1 MRPTGDAIAIAVL
14 AALLLF
20 VAANLQAGWVYA
32 VDALLIALLAVGW
45 LSARFSVR
53 GLTVERL
60 LPREVFEG
68 DAVTVTL
75 RVAARRGRRHFLE
88 LHDAVPGLTAH
99 VSFLPYA
106 DARRKAEGIYRA
118 IAKRRGVHCVDSVDV
133 RSSGLAGLF
142 EARRRV
148 PVPGAVTVF
157 PRYWPV
163 PEFPLPGRVGV
174 EAASVPQPAR
184 DGLDVAGVREFRD
197 GDSLR
202 HVHWRSTA
210 RRGTLVVREFERD
223 VHQPVALLLDTRPPV
238 GTGDGAAEAFEDLV
252 RAAAS
257 IAHAVTRSGRAVQLA
272 GASGADPLTV
282 VTGWTQALH
291 WLARTRADGALA
303 PADVYAAAIPP
314 GAPVVICSADADAV
328 AVLAQ
333 HGIPV
338 AAVLVDAASYARAFE
353 STQSSQSTRST
364 DFPPRGVQAAD
375 RVDSGQMLLRALSV
389 PVAVLRWGEEVGA
402 CLRSLRG

>member
-1 MRPTGDAIAIAVL
+1 MRPTGDAFAIAVL

-32 VDALLIALLAVGW
+32 VDALLIALLAVGG

-53 GLTVERL
+53 GLTVERR
-60 LPREVFEG
+60 LPQEAFEG

-75 RVAARRGRRHFLE
+75 RVAVRRGQRYFLE
-88 LHDAVPGLTAH
+88 LRDAVPGLTSHA
-99 VSFLPYA
+99 SFIPRA
-106 DARRKAEGIYRA
+106 GARRLAVVTYRA
-118 IAKRRGVHCVDSVDV
+118 IAQRRGVHRVDSLEVQ
-133 RSSGLAGLF
+133 SSGLAGLF
-142 EARRRV
+142 VSRRRV

-157 PRYWPV
+157 PRYWPI

-210 RRGTLVVREFERD
+210 RRGALVVREFERD
-223 VHQPVALLLDTRPPV
+223 VRQPVALLLDTRRPV
-238 GTGDGAAEAFEDLV
+238 QAGDGAAEAFDDLV

-257 IAHAVTRSGRAVQLA
+257 IAHAVTQSGRAVHLA
-272 GASGADPLTV
+272 GASGAEPLTA

-291 WLARTRADGALA
+291 WLARVRADGILA
-303 PADVYAAAIPP
+303 PADVYAAAIPA
-314 GAPVVICSADADAV
+314 GTPVVICSPDADAV
-328 AVLAQ
+328 AALAQ
-333 HGIPV
+333 RGIPV
-338 AAVLVDAASYARAFE
+338 AAILSDAASYAQEARR
-353 STQSSQSTRST
+353 TH
-364 DFPPRGVQAAD
+364 
-375 RVDSGQMLLRALSV
+375 SGEMLLQALTV
-389 PVAVLRWGEEVGA
+389 PVAVLRRGDEVGA
-402 CLRSLRG
+402 CLRSLRR